1 MTVYGTHDGTGLARL
16 CEAVEH
22 SELRSLSFR
31 ENCIQIEGA
40 AIVERMLS
48 GGARSLTSIDLR
60 RNYIHSNQVKYH
72 ATMQAIVASTVPCA
86 LGVKLAFLSGQLRW
100 DTGGAAE
107 QLVAVAIC
115 FLCLCLG
122 AGRTCRA
129 FVYRMYGRCLRN
141 APSFIKHLL

>member
-1 MTVYGTHDGTGLARL
+1 MMRWW
-16 CEAVEH
+16 
-22 SELRSLSFR
+22 
-31 ENCIQIEGA
+31 EGA

-100 DTGGAAE
+100 DTGGAAK
-107 QLVAVAIC
+107 QLVAVADLMPRGLLAHVFA
-115 FLCLCLG
+115 FL
-122 AGRTCRA
+122 RVRRA
-129 FVYRMYGRCLRN
+129 VRV
-141 APSFIKHLL
+141 